1 MLPCVVPPPSCL
13 RPLLACGLLLLSLAV
28 AAQTESPVESAPAT
42 DDTADQIDA
51 LRSRLSEMEALNT
64 ELGERLDAAR
74 AAGDESAAE
83 LQVLRD
89 EIAAQRNQI
98 ARQLGELEKQQER
111 LAFQEERLARLE
123 QEAVSLNAR
132 LLELQDQLPDST
144 LAASMAERLERVESS
159 VEELPELPAEVV
171 SAGEFPG
178 SFRIPGTDAMLKIG
192 GLVKASLVL
201 NLDALATDDR
211 FFTAGIPISGTQEAG
226 KGPRLTMS
234 ARHSR
239 FNFDLRTPTGV
250 GHVRAFIEGD
260 FVGEGNTF
268 RLRHAYGQFN
278 KYVFGQTWSTLVDLL
293 AVPEQVDFEGLNAQ
307 ILLRKAQ
314 LRGIY
319 PLGGHDVSVG
329 IEDPAPDLTGA
340 NGVSLVPDIVA
351 GTTWAV
357 PWSHFRTAVILRQL
371 KGEVEA
377 NPGRTYSR
385 FAWGVSLSGRVD
397 LPSISEDDNV
407 RFAAHFGE
415 GYGRYVNDLGAVGGQ
430 DAVFDAAQD
439 RLRTLPVYAGHISY
453 SHWWKTESWRS
464 SLCFGLVHVDNLDIQ
479 ADDAYRQTYRI
490 SLNLIY
496 SPAPRMDAGIEVL
509 HGRRVNKDR
518 QDGRATQIQLA
529 WYFRF

>member
-1 MLPCVVPPPSCL
+1 MLPFVVQPPSRL
-13 RPLLACGLLLLSLAV
+13 RSLFACGLLLVSLGV
-28 AAQTESPVESAPAT
+28 AAQTEIPVESAPT
-42 DDTADQIDA
+42 NDETTDQIDA
-51 LRSRLSEMEALNT
+51 LRNRLSEIEAQNT
-64 ELGERLDAAR
+64 ELQERLDAAR
-74 AAGDESAAE
+74 AAGDESAAD
-83 LQVLRD
+83 LQILRD
-89 EIAAQRNQI
+89 EIAAQRDQI
-98 ARQLGELEKQQER
+98 ARQLNELEKQQER
-111 LAFQEERLARLE
+111 LASQDERLSRLE
-123 QEAVSLNAR
+123 QETVSLNAR
-132 LLELQDQLPDST
+132 LLEIVDQLPDST
-144 LAASMAERLERVESS
+144 LAANMAVRLDRVESS

-192 GLVKASLVL
+192 GLVKASVVF

-260 FVGEGNTF
+260 FAGEGNTF

-278 KYVFGQTWSTLVDLL
+278 KYLFGQTWSTLVDLI
-293 AVPEQVDFEGLNAQ
+293 AVPEQIDFEGLNAQ
-307 ILLRKAQ
+307 ILRRKAQ
-314 LRGIY
+314 IRGIY
-319 PLGGHDVSVG
+319 TLGNNEISVG

-340 NGVSLVPDIVA
+340 DGVSLAPDVVA

-357 PWSHFRTAVILRQL
+357 PWNHFRTAVILRQL
-371 KGEVEA
+371 KGETEV
-377 NPGRTYSR
+377 NPGRNYSS
-385 FAWGVSLSGRVD
+385 FAWGVSLSGRVN
-397 LPSISEDDNV
+397 LPSVSEDDNL
-407 RFAAHFGE
+407 RFALHFGK

-439 RLRTLPVYAGHISY
+439 RLRTLPVYAGHASY

-464 SLCFGLVHVDNLDIQ
+464 TLCLGLVHVDNLDIQ
-479 ADDAYRQTYRI
+479 TDDAYRQTYRI

-496 SPAPRMDAGIEVL
+496 SPAPRMDAGLEVL

-518 QDGRATQIQLA
+518 QDGRATQVQLA